1 MRLGWGFD
9 NDDNDNY
16 DNDNDNHEND
26 DDDNDDGMFA
36 GQEDTVEGTISFQ
49 PQAHMVRGFK
59 KYFLGL
65 HPDNNLRNPW
75 FTGQSIT
82 IFIFI

>member
-1 MRLGWGFD
+1 
-9 NDDNDNY
+9 
-16 DNDNDNHEND
+16 
-26 DDDNDDGMFA
+26 MFA